1 MKKYKFKAPN
11 RTFQLLLP
19 FLCAADN
26 FAIVFLLC
34 RLGLGLLGR
43 IGLADFLLQD
53 PVLDYITKAVLILSV
68 VYSLLPLVMPKG
80 CFLYD
85 DQVVLARYT
94 ITALNWKNKIAVPY
108 YMIENAYVQYSS
120 IYWTKDMFS
129 ELVPYGDFNY
139 NGAATARWQ
148 EIHFFS
154 PRRRGLLCGN
164 YGKGGAVCKQVI
176 EQGTV
181 PCFNGHLWGYDEKK
195 S

>member
-1 MKKYKFKAPN
+1 MKKYKFKAVN
-11 RTFQLLLP
+11 RILQFLLP

-34 RLGLGLLGR
+34 RLGLGILGR

-120 IYWTKDMFS
+120 IYWTKDVFS
-129 ELVPYGDFNY
+129 ELVPYGDCPPSRVCVGGRTNPAPAVYMGEDRSLPPF
-139 NGAATARWQ
+139 
-148 EIHFFS
+148 
-154 PRRRGLLCGN
+154 GN
-164 YGKGGAVCKQVI
+164 DLNDLASQ
-176 EQGTV
+176 
-181 PCFNGHLWGYDEKK
+181 P
-195 S
+195 

>member
-1 MKKYKFKAPN
+1 VFVKSLFVILSYLATVCALCYTETSAGGSCLHRKAGEKKMKKYKFKAPN

-34 RLGLGLLGR
+34 RFGLGILGR

-120 IYWTKDMFS
+120 I
-129 ELVPYGDFNY
+129 
-139 NGAATARWQ
+139 
-148 EIHFFS
+148 
-154 PRRRGLLCGN
+154 
-164 YGKGGAVCKQVI
+164 
-176 EQGTV
+176 
-181 PCFNGHLWGYDEKK
+181 
-195 S
+195 